1 MIPVAEFRRMAYA
14 LPADPMSRFV
24 AVYEMLDAERGWF
37 GDPSSLRFAAMAAV
51 VSPGEP
57 SDVAKGIRRI
67 SEDIKT
73 QSGWFGALN
82 SPLRFIVSA
91 MLYANGD
98 SAADFLAEVE
108 TVEKMFRAARL
119 RRGGIYEIM
128 AILIMRLRTDKQPIA
143 SSTVDRFQAIY
154 EEMKRHHWWLTGP
167 DDFPACAILVG
178 QPESPVE
185 IGERIEQIY
194 QSLHAAGLTSGDPLH
209 TAANLLY
216 LARLEPAEAA
226 SRFRDLA
233 HGFRESG
240 VSIWQSDYDEVA
252 ILTFLD
258 HTPTSV
264 ITRVLSNR
272 AKMEELR
279 PKPDRSLTFNLAA
292 SITFLELVKLD
303 RRMKEITDAKA
314 LMDMQA
320 IINAQQAAAGAAAS
334 SAAVCAASSA
344 SAGA

>member
-1 MIPVAEFRRMAYA
+1 MTRA

-57 SDVAKGIRRI
+57 SDVARGIRRI
-67 SEDIKT
+67 SDEIKT

-98 SAADFLAEVE
+98 DAAPFLAEVE
-108 TVEKMFRAARL
+108 RGQAMFRDAGL
-119 RRGGIYEIM
+119 RRGGIYETM
-128 AILIMRLRTDKQPIA
+128 AILIMRLRADKQPIA

-167 DDFPACAILVG
+167 DDFPACAILVA

-194 QSLHAAGLTSGDPLH
+194 QSLHAAGLTTGDPLQ

-216 LARLEPAEAA
+216 LARLDPSEAA

-233 HGFRESG
+233 RGFRESG
-240 VSIWQSDYDEVA
+240 VSIWQSDYDELA

-258 HTPTSV
+258 HPPTS
-264 ITRVLSNR
+264 IIGRVLENR
-272 AKMEELR
+272 AKMQELR

-303 RRMKEITDAKA
+303 RGMKEITDAKA

-320 IINAQQAAAGAAAS
+320 IINAQQAAAAAAAS
-334 SAAVCAASSA
+334 SAAVCAASASSSA
-344 SAGA
+344 AS

>member
-1 MIPVAEFRRMAYA
+1 MAYA

-24 AVYEMLDAERGWF
+24 AVYEKLDSERGWF
-37 GDPSSLRFAAMAAV
+37 GDPASLRFAAMAAV
-51 VSPGEP
+51 LSPGEP
-57 SDVAKGIRRI
+57 SDVARGIRRI
-67 SEDIKT
+67 AEDIKT
-73 QSGWFGALN
+73 QSGWFGSLN

-98 SAADFLAEVE
+98 DAGPFLAEVE
-108 TVEKMFRAARL
+108 RGQAMFRDAGL
-119 RRGGIYEIM
+119 RRGGIYETM
-128 AILIMRLRTDKQPIA
+128 AILIMRLRADKQPIA
-143 SSTVDRFQAIY
+143 SSTVDRFHAIY

-178 QPESPVE
+178 QPESPAE

-194 QSLHAAGLTSGDPLH
+194 QSLHAAGLTSGNPLQ
-209 TAANLLY
+209 TAAHLLY
-216 LARLEPAEAA
+216 LARLNPAEAA

-233 HGFRESG
+233 RGFREHG
-240 VSIWQSDYDEVA
+240 VSVWQTDYDELA
-252 ILTFLD
+252 ILTFLN

-264 ITRVLSNR
+264 VDRVLSNR
-272 AKMEELR
+272 AQMQELH

-292 SITFLELVKLD
+292 SITFLEHVKLD
-303 RRMKEITDAKA
+303 RKMKEITDAKA

-320 IINAQQAAAGAAAS
+320 VIAAQQAAAGAAAG

-344 SAGA
+344 NAGAS

>member
-1 MIPVAEFRRMAYA
+1 MTYD

-24 AVYEMLDAERGWF
+24 AIYELLDAERGWF

-51 VSPGEP
+51 VSPGDP
-57 SDVAKGIRRI
+57 SVAAIGIRRI
-67 SEDIKT
+67 SDDIKA
-73 QSGWFGALN
+73 QSGWFGDLN

-98 SAADFLAEVE
+98 GAAEFLAEVE
-108 TVEKMFRAARL
+108 TVQKMFRTARL
-119 RRGGIYEIM
+119 RRGGIYETIS
-128 AILIMRLRTDKQPIA
+128 ILIMRLQADKQPIA
-143 SSTVDRFQAIY
+143 TSTVDRFRAIY

-178 QPESPVE
+178 QPESPAE

-194 QSLHAAGLTSGDPLH
+194 QSLHAAGLTSGDPLQ

-216 LARLEPAEAA
+216 LARLDPAETA
-226 SRFRDLA
+226 SRFRNLA
-233 HGFRESG
+233 SGFREKG
-240 VSIWQSDYDEVA
+240 VSIWQSDYDELA

-258 HTPTSV
+258 HSPTS
-264 ITRVLSNR
+264 IIDRVLSNR

-292 SITFLELVKLD
+292 GITFLELVKLD
-303 RRMKEITDAKA
+303 REMKEITNAKA

-320 IINAQQAAAGAAAS
+320 IINAQQAAAAAAAS
-334 SAAVCAASSA
+334 SAAVCAASA
-344 SAGA
+344 SSSG